1 MGIDAGS
8 GACFDGRMR
17 FPLAFALGLGL
28 LATAAACTTARGSRA
43 SGGTCSES
51 QEFCLAG
58 RDCTIDRQRGC
69 EVCVCRPADRAL
81 RPDRPAHARPEDAP
95 DPMSP

>member
-1 MGIDAGS
+1 
-8 GACFDGRMR
+8 MR
-17 FPLAFALGLGL
+17 SLLALAI
-28 LATAAACTTARGSRA
+28 LATAAACSTTSGRRA
-43 SGGTCSES
+43 EGGACAGS

-58 RDCTIDRQRGC
+58 RDCTFDRQRGC

-95 DPMSP
+95 DPMSPPLR